1 MLDVGRPSNYL
12 IPAKAGDLIV
22 VYVKNPV
29 SAVVGIYRA
38 TSSYYEDHS
47 EVWPD
52 GEYAIRVKIERYSD
66 CNVPFRELI
75 AKGIRLA
82 SNKKLSQAMQL
93 HTEIMKLEKEALAS
107 FVMSHKALSIFN
119 MFYKYIC
126 LSLSDVYNLISRFFK
141 SLKN

>member
-1 MLDVGRPSNYL
+1 MLDESRPSNYL
-12 IPAKAGDLIV
+12 LPAEAGALIV

-47 EVWPD
+47 KFWPD
-52 GEYAIRVKIERYSD
+52 GEYAIRVKIEKYSD

-75 AKGIRLA
+75 AKGIKLA

-93 HTEIMKLEKEALAS
+93 HTEILKLEEG
-107 FVMSHKALSIFN
+107 SISKLCN
-119 MFYKYIC
+119 
-126 LSLSDVYNLISRFFK
+126 VV
-141 SLKN
+141 

>member
-1 MLDVGRPSNYL
+1 MAYVVICGRPSNYL
-12 IPAKAGDLIV
+12 IPAKAGDLII

-52 GEYAIRVKIERYSD
+52 GEYEIHVKIERYSD

-75 AKGIRLA
+75 AKGIRLT

-93 HTEIMKLEKEALAS
+93 HIEILKLEEG
-107 FVMSHKALSIFN
+107 SISKFCN
-119 MFYKYIC
+119 G
-126 LSLSDVYNLISRFFK
+126 FFSNESK
-141 SLKN
+141 

>member
-1 MLDVGRPSNYL
+1 
-12 IPAKAGDLIV
+12 
-22 VYVKNPV
+22 
-29 SAVVGIYRA
+29 
-38 TSSYYEDHS
+38 
-47 EVWPD
+47 
-52 GEYAIRVKIERYSD
+52 
-66 CNVPFRELI
+66 VPFRELI